1 MGIGAKDKL
10 DVALVKKY
18 AGLKVDNPIVGNSMV
33 EPTKMYD
40 AMNDY
45 ASMHLA
51 MLNVQ
56 QKLRTMCISA
66 MAPNI
71 QYRKTKPLTKRA
83 TA

>member
-45 ASMHLA
+45 ASAHLA

-56 QKLRTMCISA
+56 QKLRGMCISA

-71 QYRKTKPLTKRA
+71 QYHKTRTLTKRA
-83 TA
+83 NA